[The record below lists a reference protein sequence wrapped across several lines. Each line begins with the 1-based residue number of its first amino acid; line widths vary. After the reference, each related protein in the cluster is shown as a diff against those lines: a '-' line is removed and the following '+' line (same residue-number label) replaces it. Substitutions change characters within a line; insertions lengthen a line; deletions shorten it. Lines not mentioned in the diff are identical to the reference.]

1 MPSLRTSRL
10 LQAQSFDAISQFLR
24 EGMADEATREMR
36 DSLSAL
42 SQQIEALVQ
51 ARRKRVDVA
60 ALIPLGRALADSAR
74 VHQRLMNGLGTPW
87 QSLYEFAAYQ
97 RDLRRLR
104 DALDAWLLVLEQH
117 SRRERRVFQQFEQR
131 AWRTLGG
138 ALLLIDMYEQSS
150 TWPQQVLPVRSPS
163 WWQRLRAWLG

>member
-60 ALIPLGRALADSAR
+60 ALIPLGRAMADSAR

-150 TWPQQVLPVRSPS
+150 TWPQQAQPVRAPS

>member
-1 MPSLRTSRL
+1 
-10 LQAQSFDAISQFLR
+10 
-24 EGMADEATREMR
+24 
-36 DSLSAL
+36 
-42 SQQIEALVQ
+42 
-51 ARRKRVDVA
+51 
-60 ALIPLGRALADSAR
+60 
-74 VHQRLMNGLGTPW
+74 MNGLGTPW

-150 TWPQQVLPVRSPS
+150 TWPQQAQPARAPS